1 MYIKKK
7 IQKNPRPTDQNYF
20 PCVTRTTGFNFSF
33 IYLALIKA
41 FLIDRSFLYW
51 IDGRNWPIG
60 PLIISHDQTHNQV
73 SLLETTKSFVG

>member
-41 FLIDRSFLYW
+41 FLIDRSLNFFTELM
-51 IDGRNWPIG
+51 DEIG
-60 PLIISHDQTHNQV
+60 PLAH
-73 SLLETTKSFVG
+73 